1 MQLRQEDRC
10 RAGRSSLRGRA
21 RLLLK
26 SVSLKP
32 VKDKNKYKE
41 YREEERG
48 EKSARAS
55 HEHICDDC
63 VYVSIIVRPSTHNA
77 QSALLWT
84 FASRVVSRVAG
95 RD

>member
-48 EKSARAS
+48 EKRARVTRIS
-55 HEHICDDC
+55 VRYGI
-63 VYVSIIVRPSTHNA
+63 SIIVRPSTHNA